1 MPNPGSV
8 KFGDPS
14 VKISLGAVARKVVSG
29 KRIFC
34 HCKRACTTLA
44 CRCKKASVKC
54 SSQCHGVFVN
64 DFKNRTSCIIN
75 KSDGSLVKEQEKSA
89 FPMFGGEI
97 IYSGK
102 MYNLQNTYPVENW
115 LFIFKTLLRILKIQN
130 GTTQLQHLLHLIEK
144 GHFSAAKLQTG
155 IDEKIPFGREI
166 IFWKRV

>member
-1 MPNPGSV
+1 M
-8 KFGDPS
+8 
-14 VKISLGAVARKVVSG
+14 
-29 KRIFC
+29 
-34 HCKRACTTLA
+34 
-44 CRCKKASVKC
+44 
-54 SSQCHGVFVN
+54 N

-102 MYNLQNTYPVENW
+102 MYNLQNTYPVEKW